1 MKNVLLPS
9 VCRGCDGRASSGPSP
24 FALDPDKG
32 ARQPKITQQQ
42 SRISKKKKRG
52 EKNVFYPVS
61 RPNLFSRLVAGNKK
75 VI

>member
-32 ARQPKITQQQ
+32 ARQPEITQQQ
-42 SRISKKKKRG
+42 SRISGKKTCSILFLGLIYLAAWLPGIKK
-52 EKNVFYPVS
+52 
-61 RPNLFSRLVAGNKK
+61 
-75 VI
+75 